1 MSIDNKEVQKKII
14 VIVGASGSG
23 KTTLGNYLISL
34 GVPELI
40 SNTTR
45 EKRPGEEEGITYHYV
60 TKEEIVKMDMIER
73 SQYDGQAMYGLSK
86 EEVEEKLSKNDIVFF
101 IADINGAFS
110 VRKHYPKE
118 TLIVYLDTTIED
130 MKKHMKMRGDSDES
144 IERRINFAVNSK
156 ELENGKFADIII
168 NNGRLDEC
176 RIQFSKIILALRM
189 GNL

>member
-34 GVPELI
+34 GVPELV

-168 NNGRLDEC
+168 NNGSLDEC

>member
-168 NNGRLDEC
+168 NNGSLDEC